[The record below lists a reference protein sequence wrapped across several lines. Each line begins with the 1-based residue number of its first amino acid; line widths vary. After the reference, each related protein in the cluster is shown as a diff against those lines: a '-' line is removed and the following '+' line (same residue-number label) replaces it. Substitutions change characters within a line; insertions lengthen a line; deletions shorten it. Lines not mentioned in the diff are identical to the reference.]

1 MTSLEAIHILR
12 KHFFFKSTTTFSRI
26 FCALC
31 YFFLYIKKNTQKV
44 REYVAV
50 DKKNAY
56 VIYEWPLSKE
66 ELPWIQYYNHGLE
79 VLCDHE
85 VPEENTDGL
94 GFVDQGW
101 LRPDS
106 ETDKL
111 YMSMGGGDIIEV
123 GHPTPRDGQLDP
135 RYYLQN
141 NNGNKCYTYWT
152 YMDLSLPFQKKSA
165 FDIQIIPD
173 RKICFIFPVTQVT
186 R

>member
-1 MTSLEAIHILR
+1 MLR
-12 KHFFFKSTTTFSRI
+12 LI
-26 FCALC
+26 
-31 YFFLYIKKNTQKV
+31 
-44 REYVAV
+44 
-50 DKKNAY
+50 KKNAY
-56 VIYEWPLSKE
+56 VTYEWPLSKE

-135 RYYLQN
+135 RYVIHIY
-141 NNGNKCYTYWT
+141 K
-152 YMDLSLPFQKKSA
+152 
-165 FDIQIIPD
+165 
-173 RKICFIFPVTQVT
+173 
-186 R
+186 

>member
-1 MTSLEAIHILR
+1 M
-12 KHFFFKSTTTFSRI
+12 
-26 FCALC
+26 
-31 YFFLYIKKNTQKV
+31 
-44 REYVAV
+44 
-50 DKKNAY
+50 
-56 VIYEWPLSKE
+56 
-66 ELPWIQYYNHGLE
+66 
-79 VLCDHE
+79 
-85 VPEENTDGL
+85 
-94 GFVDQGW
+94 DQGW

>member
-1 MTSLEAIHILR
+1 MLKKFVKMLR
-12 KHFFFKSTTTFSRI
+12 LI
-26 FCALC
+26 
-31 YFFLYIKKNTQKV
+31 
-44 REYVAV
+44 
-50 DKKNAY
+50 KKNAY

-135 RYYLQN
+135 RYYLRN
-141 NNGNKCYTYWT
+141 NNDST
-152 YMDLSLPFQKKSA
+152 
-165 FDIQIIPD
+165 
-173 RKICFIFPVTQVT
+173 
-186 R
+186 